1 MMPPCSSRSQPR
13 VSIDSGSDDA
23 GRAAV
28 FPLSP
33 VPRPLYP
40 SSPAG
45 ARRPAPPHT
54 LPQTR
59 AAAVRNAHY
68 GALQR
73 GPGKRTPTTNAS
85 QLTSGTPPSEER
97 LNVTQL
103 FQQHYDGLYRYLV
116 RLTGDSDLAADA
128 AQEAFVR
135 LVERPP
141 QDRHVRAWLFA
152 VATNVVRDNAR
163 ARARWV
169 TLLMGS
175 PDRAPMG
182 DVAPGPDAAAESAE
196 RRKLVRAALD
206 RLSWKERTVLLM
218 REEGFAHHEI
228 ADAVGTTTG
237 SVGTMIARA
246 LNKLAGELA
255 PTSESLR

>member
-1 MMPPCSSRSQPR
+1 M
-13 VSIDSGSDDA
+13 
-23 GRAAV
+23 
-28 FPLSP
+28 
-33 VPRPLYP
+33 
-40 SSPAG
+40 
-45 ARRPAPPHT
+45 
-54 LPQTR
+54 
-59 AAAVRNAHY
+59 
-68 GALQR
+68 
-73 GPGKRTPTTNAS
+73 
-85 QLTSGTPPSEER
+85 TSSEER

-103 FQQHYDGLYRYLV
+103 FLQHYDGLYRYLV
-116 RLTGDSDLAADA
+116 RLTGDADLAADA

-152 VATNVVRDNAR
+152 VATNVVRDTAR
-163 ARARWV
+163 ARARWM

-182 DVAPGPDAAAESAE
+182 DVGQGPDDAAESAE
-196 RRKLVRAALD
+196 RRKVVRAALD

>member
-1 MMPPCSSRSQPR
+1 
-13 VSIDSGSDDA
+13 
-23 GRAAV
+23 
-28 FPLSP
+28 
-33 VPRPLYP
+33 
-40 SSPAG
+40 
-45 ARRPAPPHT
+45 
-54 LPQTR
+54 
-59 AAAVRNAHY
+59 
-68 GALQR
+68 
-73 GPGKRTPTTNAS
+73 
-85 QLTSGTPPSEER
+85 

-103 FQQHYDGLYRYLV
+103 FLEHYDGLFRYLV

-152 VATNVVRDNAR
+152 VATNVVRDSAR
-163 ARARWV
+163 ARARWL

-175 PDRAPMG
+175 PERAPVG
-182 DVAPGPDAAAESAE
+182 DQPPLPDQELESAE
-196 RRKLVRAALD
+196 RRQRVRAALD

-228 ADAVGTTTG
+228 AQAVGTTTG

-246 LNKLAGELA
+246 LQKLSAEMGA
-255 PTSESLR
+255 ASETLR